1 MLCQNEEV
9 LGTMSLNDAFKFG
22 EFFSNINC
30 SSSLEFVDYAALEN
44 TFVEH
49 SFSIIFAFK

>member
-1 MLCQNEEV
+1 MLCQNEKV
-9 LGTMSLNDAFKFG
+9 LSTMNLNDAFKFG
-22 EFFSNINC
+22 EFFSSINC
-30 SSSLEFVDYAALEN
+30 SSFLEFVDYSTLEN